1 MDNFAVSLL
10 YTSIVVKYKTL
21 ILKRV
26 LQYLIFQLFSVLFNL
41 DTIFKK
47 YRNCCKKP
55 LGELFAVYKNLKD
68 IYMKISAEQ
77 TRNFVVAGHSSSGK
91 TSLCDLMLFKGK
103 AVERCGKVDQKN
115 SISDYNPDEQEKL
128 SSIYSTPL
136 NCQWKDSHLFFT
148 DTPGYGEFICETIA
162 ALSVADSALI
172 VVDGV
177 NGIEIGTSR
186 AWKLAKEKNLPRII
200 LINRLDR
207 ERADFFGVLKKIQ
220 DTYGKTICVPF
231 TMPIGTESGF
241 SAVVNVLK
249 GKDIPAEVAGDV
261 ETYREQLMDTI
272 AESDEDLMMR
282 YLDGEELTDEEIAG
296 GLHKAILSGSLVPV
310 FAGSVE
316 KDLGISELM
325 DGLVS
330 LMPGP
335 LAKAEVALENGETI
349 ALKADGPG
357 TAIVFKSIVDP
368 FIGQLT
374 FLKVCS
380 GVIKGDSEVF
390 NVTKNAKERF
400 GPIYLMNGKN
410 QEAIEE
416 VGPGAVI
423 GVPKLKQSGLNDT
436 LATVSG
442 AKEIKKIVFPNPVM
456 SYAITAVKS
465 GEEEK
470 IGTGLARLAES
481 DAGIKIERNAE
492 THELILSGMGDQHL
506 TQVLKKL
513 QESAK
518 VEVNY
523 EAPKIPY
530 RETITSI
537 GDANYRHKKQ
547 SGGHGQ
553 FGEVYLRVSPNP
565 EGYEFS
571 NEVVGGN
578 IPKNFI
584 PAVEKG
590 VVEAM
595 VKGPLAGC
603 TVQNMTVTV
612 YDGKHHP
619 VDSSEMA
626 FKIAARTCFR
636 MAMANAKPI
645 LLEPIQNV
653 KIMIPDEYMGDITGD
668 LNHKRGRIL
677 GMGAEEGLQIV
688 NAEVPLVEMARYATE
703 LRSMTQGRGSFEM
716 EFARYEMVP
725 ANVSKEIIDAY
736 QAEQEEE

>member
-1 MDNFAVSLL
+1 
-10 YTSIVVKYKTL
+10 
-21 ILKRV
+21 
-26 LQYLIFQLFSVLFNL
+26 
-41 DTIFKK
+41 
-47 YRNCCKKP
+47 
-55 LGELFAVYKNLKD
+55 
-68 IYMKISAEQ
+68 MKISAEK
-77 TRNFVVAGHSSSGK
+77 TRNFVVAGHASSGK

-103 AVERCGKVDQKN
+103 VVERCGKVDQKT
-115 SISDYNPDEQEKL
+115 SISDYTPDEQEKL
-128 SSIYSTPL
+128 SSIYATSL
-136 NCQWKDSHLFFT
+136 NCPWKDSHLFFS

-162 ALSVADSALI
+162 SLTTADGALI
-172 VVDGV
+172 VVDAV
-177 NGIEIGTSR
+177 NGIEIGTAR
-186 AWKLAKEKNLPRII
+186 AWKLAKTKGLPRFF

-207 ERADFFGVLKKIQ
+207 ERADFFSVLNQIQ
-220 DTYGKTICVPF
+220 EAYGKTVCVPF
-231 TMPIGTESGF
+231 SMPVGKESAF

-249 GKDIPAEVAGDV
+249 GKDIPEEVAGDV
-261 ETYREQLMDTI
+261 EKYREQLMDTI

-282 YLDGEELTDEEIAG
+282 YLDGEELSDDEIAG
-296 GLHKAILSGSLVPV
+296 GLHKAILSGDLVPV

-316 KDLGISELM
+316 KDVGISELM

-330 LMPGP
+330 LMPSP
-335 LAKAEVALENGETI
+335 LAKTEIALEADGETMEV
-349 ALKADGPG
+349 KADGPG
-357 TAIVFKSIVDP
+357 SAIVIKSIVDP

-374 FLKVCS
+374 FLRVCS
-380 GVIKGDSEVF
+380 GVIKGDSELF
-390 NVTKNAKERF
+390 NVTSKSKERF

-410 QEAIEE
+410 QEAIDE

-423 GVPKLKQSGLNDT
+423 GVPKLKHTGLNDT
-436 LATVSG
+436 IATTNS
-442 AKEIKKIVFPNPVM
+442 AKAIKKIEFPNPVM
-456 SYAITAVKS
+456 SYAITATKS

-481 DAGIKIERNAE
+481 DAGIQIERNKE

-506 TQVLKKL
+506 SQVLKKL
-513 QESAK
+513 KESAK
-518 VEVNY
+518 VEVNTA
-523 EAPKIPY
+523 APKIPY
-530 RETITSI
+530 RETTTSN
-537 GDANYRHKKQ
+537 GEANYRHKKQ

-553 FGEVYLRVSPNP
+553 FGEVYLRIAPNS
-565 EGYEFS
+565 EGFEFV

-626 FKIAARTCFR
+626 FKIASRTAFR
-636 MAMANAKPI
+636 MAMANSKPI
-645 LLEPIQNV
+645 LLEPIQDV

-677 GMGAEEGLQIV
+677 GMAAEEGLQVV
-688 NAEVPLVEMARYATE
+688 NAEIPLSEMSRYATE

-725 ANVSKEIIDAY
+725 SNITKEIVDAY

>member
-1 MDNFAVSLL
+1 
-10 YTSIVVKYKTL
+10 
-21 ILKRV
+21 
-26 LQYLIFQLFSVLFNL
+26 
-41 DTIFKK
+41 
-47 YRNCCKKP
+47 
-55 LGELFAVYKNLKD
+55 
-68 IYMKISAEQ
+68 MKISVEK
-77 TRNFVVAGHSSSGK
+77 TRNFVVAGHASSGK

-103 AVERCGKVDQKN
+103 AVERFGKVDQKN
-115 SISDYNPDEQEKL
+115 SISDYTPDEQNKL
-128 SSIYSTPL
+128 SSIYATPL
-136 NCQWKDSHLFFT
+136 NCQWNENHFFFS
-148 DTPGYGEFICETIA
+148 DAPGYGEFICETIA
-162 ALSVADSALI
+162 ALTAADGALI
-172 VVDGV
+172 VVDAV

-186 AWKLAKEKNLPRII
+186 AWKLAKEKSLPRVI

-207 ERADFFGVLKKIQ
+207 ERADFFEVLNQIQ
-220 DTYGKTICVPF
+220 EVYGKTICVPF
-231 TMPIGTESGF
+231 TMPIGKESDF

-249 GKDIPAEVAGDV
+249 GKDIADDVAADV

-282 YLDGEELTDEEIAG
+282 YLEGEELSDEEISG
-296 GLHKAILSGSLVPV
+296 GLHKAILTGNLVPV

-316 KDLGISELM
+316 KDIGISELM
-325 DGLVS
+325 DGLTS
-330 LMPGP
+330 LMPSP
-335 LAKAEVALENGETI
+335 LAKTEVALEDGESLVIT
-349 ALKADGPG
+349 ADGAG
-357 TAIVFKSIVDP
+357 SAIVFKSIVDP

-374 FLKVCS
+374 FLRVCS
-380 GVIKGDSEVF
+380 GVIKADSELF
-390 NVTKNAKERF
+390 NVSRKAKERF

-410 QEAIEE
+410 QEAIDE
-416 VGPGAVI
+416 VGPGAVV
-423 GVPKLKQSGLNDT
+423 GVPKLKHSRLNDT
-436 LATVSG
+436 IATANS
-442 AKEIKKIVFPNPVM
+442 AKELKKIIFPNPVM

-481 DAGIKIERNAE
+481 DAGIKIVRNTE

-513 QESAK
+513 KENAK
-518 VEVNY
+518 VEVNFD
-523 EAPKIPY
+523 APKIPY
-530 RETITSI
+530 RETITSN
-537 GDANYRHKKQ
+537 GEANYRHKKQ

-553 FGEVYLRVSPNP
+553 FGEVYLRVAPNSD
-565 EGYEFS
+565 GFEFV

-595 VKGPLAGC
+595 AKGPLAGC

-626 FKIAARTCFR
+626 FKIASRTAFR
-636 MAMANAKPI
+636 MAMGNSKPI

-653 KIMIPDEYMGDITGD
+653 NIMIPDEYMGDITGD

-677 GMGAEEGLQIV
+677 GMSAEEGLQIV
-688 NAEVPLVEMARYATE
+688 NAEIPLSEMARYATE

-725 ANVSKEIIDAY
+725 ANITKDIIDSY
-736 QAEQEEE
+736 QTEQEEE